1 MANASRTLY
10 MWLMAV
16 GVIVPVLRPAGV
28 AAQERPKITIAVY
41 NRSKMRTSILA
52 AGQSVAQE
60 VLRRASVES
69 IWITCPVPNSPE
81 ANPECSQPPNP
92 NRLNLTVVPHW
103 AGRALTSDTLGLAL
117 EGEIGFG
124 SYCYVFQERVD
135 ELAAAAHISPG
146 RLLGSAMAHEI
157 GHLLKGSNSHSP
169 QGLMSGHWYAN
180 ELRDAAMGSLNF
192 TADDAVLMRTR
203 LVQTEARNK

>member
-1 MANASRTLY
+1 MASVFRALHVSFL
-10 MWLMAV
+10 AV
-16 GVIVPVLRPAGV
+16 GVIASVLCPAGV
-28 AAQERPKITIAVY
+28 VAQERRKITIAVY
-41 NRSKMRTSILA
+41 NRSKMRSSILT

-60 VLRRASVES
+60 VLRRASVEA
-69 IWITCPVPNSPE
+69 IWINCPVPDTPE
-81 ANPECSQPPNP
+81 ANPECSQPPNLS
-92 NRLNLTVVPHW
+92 RLNLTVVPHW
-103 AGRALTSDTLGLAL
+103 AGSGLNADTLGLAL
-117 EGEIGFG
+117 EGEGFG

-169 QGLMSGHWYAN
+169 QGLMSGHWYTN

-192 TADDAVLMRTR
+192 TADDAGVMRTR
-203 LVQTEARNK
+203 LAQTEARK

>member
-1 MANASRTLY
+1 MASASRTIHISL
-10 MWLMAV
+10 LAV
-16 GVIVPVLRPAGV
+16 GVIASVLRPAEVV
-28 AAQERPKITIAVY
+28 AQDSPKITIAVY
-41 NRSKMRTSILA
+41 NRSKMRTSILT

-60 VLRRASVES
+60 VLRRAAVES
-69 IWITCPVPNSPE
+69 IWINCPVPNTPE
-81 ANPECSQPPNP
+81 ANPECSHPPNP
-92 NRLNLTVVPHW
+92 SRLNLTVVPHW
-103 AGRALTSDTLGLAL
+103 AGRVLNSDTLGLAL
-117 EGEIGFG
+117 EGEGFG

>member
-1 MANASRTLY
+1 MANASRTVL

-16 GVIVPVLRPAGV
+16 GVIVPVLRPAGI

-41 NRSKMRTSILA
+41 NRSKMRTSTLT

-60 VLRRASVES
+60 ILRRASVES
-69 IWITCPVPNSPE
+69 IWINCPVPDTPE
-81 ANPECSQPPNP
+81 ANQECSQPPNP
-92 NRLNLTVVPHW
+92 SRLNLTVVPHW
-103 AGRALTSDTLGLAL
+103 AGSGLNLDTLGLAL
-117 EGEIGFG
+117 EGEGFG

-135 ELAAAAHISPG
+135 ELASAAHISPA

-169 QGLMSGHWYAN
+169 QGLMSGHWYTN
-180 ELRDAAMGSLNF
+180 ELRAAAMGSLNF
-192 TADDAVLMRTR
+192 TADDADLMHPR
-203 LVQTEARNK
+203 LAQTEARK

>member
-1 MANASRTLY
+1 MASASRTIHISL
-10 MWLMAV
+10 LAV
-16 GVIVPVLRPAGV
+16 GVIASVLRPVEVV
-28 AAQERPKITIAVY
+28 AQDRPKITIAVY
-41 NRSKMRTSILA
+41 NRSKMRASILT

-60 VLRRASVES
+60 VLLRATVES
-69 IWITCPVPNSPE
+69 IWINCPVPNTPE

-92 NRLNLTVVPHW
+92 SRLNLTVVPHW
-103 AGRALTSDTLGLAL
+103 AGSVLNSDTLGLAL
-117 EGEIGFG
+117 EGEGFG

-135 ELAAAAHISPG
+135 ELAAAAHISPP

-169 QGLMSGHWYAN
+169 QGLMSAHWYAN

-192 TADDAVLMRTR
+192 TADDAVLMRPR
-203 LVQTEARNK
+203 LAQAEARR